1 MPQKDWIQ
9 EKLLR
14 SSYRL
19 HAAMLSLK
27 PGALGRNTS
36 GQDMI
41 EYALLAAAIAV
52 LVAGFLP
59 QDIMPAVS
67 NIFSKISSV
76 IARSPS

>member
-1 MPQKDWIQ
+1 MKA
-9 EKLLR
+9 KLQQFQAALSVAALR
-14 SSYRL
+14 TNRE
-19 HAAMLSLK
+19 
-27 PGALGRNTS
+27 

-67 NIFSKISSV
+67 NIFSKISS
-76 IARSPS
+76 ALAKTPS